1 MKGRK
6 VSSLLMLISGLL
18 VLSFCSPSF
27 AQKSRVGTA
36 TANFLE
42 IGMGSAG
49 CAMGDAYVSLATDLS
64 AIYWNPAGLGYMEK
78 SEAQFTIQP
87 WVVDIN
93 TSFAGVGLVLPSVG
107 TLALGITQIGYGD
120 MDVTNMAMQEGTG
133 EKFSANDI
141 AASFS
146 YSRRLAQWFS
156 FGASFKYVNSKIWHL
171 NANAMAVDLGV
182 LLNTHFFS
190 PTGERADGMSIG
202 MSISNYGTKMKYDGM
217 DLLNPI
223 DIEPGEAGNYQWAA
237 GQFKLEGW
245 ELPLIFRVGFAV
257 NPIVLGNHRL
267 TIAADALHPNNNTES
282 VNAGAQY
289 SMKIPGYG
297 TFFLRGGMKAMF
309 MEDSEYG
316 PTFGGGVLINL
327 MNNFGLRMDYCY
339 KDIGVLGNFH
349 SYSFGFLF

>member
-1 MKGRK
+1 MKGK
-6 VSSLLMLISGLL
+6 KTSALLLFITALL
-18 VLSFCSPSF
+18 VLSFCSTGF

-49 CAMGDAYVSLATDLS
+49 SAMGDAFVSLATDLS
-64 AIYWNPAGLGYMEK
+64 AIYWNPAGLGYMEQ

-93 TSFAGVGLVLPSVG
+93 TTFSGVGIVLPAVG
-107 TLALGITQIGYGD
+107 TLALGITQVGYGE
-120 MDVTNMAMQEGTG
+120 MDVTNMAMQDGTG
-133 EKFSANDI
+133 EKFSSNDL

-156 FGASFKYVNSKIWHL
+156 FGASLKYVNSKIWHTS
-171 NANAMAVDLGV
+171 ASAVAVDLGV

-190 PTGERADGMSIG
+190 PTGEKGDGMSIG
-202 MSISNYGTKMKYDGM
+202 MSIANYGTRMKYDGM
-217 DLLNPI
+217 ALLNPI
-223 DIEPGEAGNYQWAA
+223 DIEPDEAGNYQWAA
-237 GQFKLEGW
+237 GQYRLEGW
-245 ELPLIFRVGFAV
+245 ELPLIFRVGLAIH
-257 NPIVLGNHRL
+257 PIVTSNHRL
-267 TIAADALHPNNNTES
+267 TLAADALHPNNNTES

-289 SMKIPGYG
+289 TFKIPAYG
-297 TFFLRGGMKAMF
+297 SFYLRGGYKALF

-316 PTFGGGVLINL
+316 PTFGGGVLIRL
-327 MNNFGLRMDYCY
+327 MNNFGMRLDYCY
-339 KDIGVLGNFH
+339 KDIGLLGNVH